1 MTTTKMTAL
10 EAAAIEAILAS
21 EYDDMHENVGK
32 CVWTFTILDHSSIT
46 KAQLGGVLASLSNKE
61 FLFVDNSVRAEE
73 CVTLLQAGYDAYL
86 EFIKPVL
93 ACPECLSENV
103 TKNGKDA
110 HGNQKVK
117 CKDCKKNSTIIT
129 KKVSTS
135 ETKGETTMT
144 APATEAT
151 TTGTPLAPT
160 QNAVVEPAPVEPT
173 PEAAEAKP
181 AKAKG
186 TKKAAAKPAEAA
198 PKAPKAKRVNDIYE
212 RGLYTV
218 TRMMEESGLEGKE
231 LNKFKFAAQ
240 RALGN
245 GNLKGEVEQLTGR
258 QWRRVI
264 AKEDAH
270 AFMAENI
277 PGWEPKA

>member
-1 MTTTKMTAL
+1 MTITTTSLTAL
-10 EAAAIEAILAS
+10 EAAAIAAILAS
-21 EYDDMHENVGK
+21 EYDEDATVGK
-32 CVWTFTILDHSSIT
+32 CVWTFTILDHSSIQ
-46 KAQLGGVLASLSNKE
+46 KNQLGGVLASLSNKE
-61 FLFVDNSVRAEE
+61 FLFVDNSVRGEE

-86 EFIKPVL
+86 EFTKPVL

-117 CKDCKKNSTIIT
+117 CKDCKKNSTIIIN
-129 KKVSTS
+129 KVSTN

-144 APATEAT
+144 APTTEAT
-151 TTGTPLAPT
+151 AAGTPLAPT
-160 QNAVVEPAPVEPT
+160 QNAVVESAPVETAP
-173 PEAAEAKP
+173 AATEAKP
-181 AKAKG
+181 AKAKS
-186 TKKAAAKPAEAA
+186 TKKAATKPADA
-198 PKAPKAKRVNDIYE
+198 APKAKRVNDIYE

-270 AFMAENI
+270 AFMADNI
-277 PGWEPKA
+277 PNWEPKA